1 MQVRWGLYCGLM
13 LSLTAFSIDIILPA
27 FPGLSAGLD
36 VSTQKIQLVVP
47 VYLFAMGLAHPFY
60 GALTDRVGRK
70 PGVYFGLS
78 IFIAGTL
85 VCFLATSLSVL
96 LVGRFLQGF
105 GAAASSVI
113 CRAMI
118 RDRFSGSELAQN
130 MAIASLFFAIGP
142 VLAPLFGYLIY
153 ASVGWRGVFG
163 FLVLFALILS
173 CITYRQP
180 ETLPLAQRRDSDW
193 RMVVVDFVAVYQQ
206 RQSRYFI
213 FLGIVCSGLIISFL
227 EHAQVLYAELGAS
240 SARFALLFALSS
252 VGIVFG
258 QIANLFLIRKLGVV
272 STAKIGAAIVCATC
286 LCILIAVFNGV
297 LTDRLM
303 TVLMMAFHTSY
314 LILYSNF
321 VSLTLD
327 PHARRAGAAAA
338 AFGFGSY
345 MGGSVLAALITWV
358 ANEQLSRWSVCFF
371 VLSAVIAV
379 GVWFWRTPILA
390 NKVS

>member
-27 FPGLSAGLD
+27 FPGLSKGLE

-70 PGVYFGLS
+70 PGVYLGLS
-78 IFIAGTL
+78 VFITGTL
-85 VCFLATSLSVL
+85 VCFLATSLWVL
-96 LVGRFLQGF
+96 LAGRFLQGF

-142 VLAPLFGYLIY
+142 ILAPLFGYLIY
-153 ASVGWRGVFG
+153 ASIGWRGVFG
-163 FLVLFALILS
+163 FLILFAVVLS

-180 ETLPLAQRRDSDW
+180 ETLPPVKRSNFDLQIVIA
-193 RMVVVDFVAVYQQ
+193 DFLAVYKQH
-206 RQSRYFI
+206 QSRYFI
-213 FLGIVCSGLIISFL
+213 MLGIVCSGLIITFL

-240 SARFALLFALSS
+240 SGRFAFLFALSS
-252 VGIVFG
+252 IGIVFG
-258 QIANLFLIRKLGVV
+258 QIANLVLIRKLGAVHA
-272 STAKIGAAIVCATC
+272 AKIGATVVCATC
-286 LCILIAVFNGV
+286 LCILIAVAKDV

-303 TVLMMAFHTSY
+303 TVMMMAFHTSY

-338 AFGFGSY
+338 AFGFCSY
-345 MGGSVLAALITWV
+345 MGGSVLAALVTWI
-358 ANEQLSRWSVCFF
+358 ANEELGRWSVCFF
-371 VLSAVIAV
+371 VLSAAIAA
-379 GVWFWRTPILA
+379 GVWCWRPINNA
-390 NKVS
+390 DAV

>member
-142 VLAPLFGYLIY
+142 VLSLIH
-153 ASVGWRGVFG
+153 
-163 FLVLFALILS
+163 I
-173 CITYRQP
+173 
-180 ETLPLAQRRDSDW
+180 
-193 RMVVVDFVAVYQQ
+193 
-206 RQSRYFI
+206 
-213 FLGIVCSGLIISFL
+213 
-227 EHAQVLYAELGAS
+227 
-240 SARFALLFALSS
+240 
-252 VGIVFG
+252 
-258 QIANLFLIRKLGVV
+258 
-272 STAKIGAAIVCATC
+272 
-286 LCILIAVFNGV
+286 
-297 LTDRLM
+297 
-303 TVLMMAFHTSY
+303 
-314 LILYSNF
+314 
-321 VSLTLD
+321 
-327 PHARRAGAAAA
+327 
-338 AFGFGSY
+338 
-345 MGGSVLAALITWV
+345 
-358 ANEQLSRWSVCFF
+358 
-371 VLSAVIAV
+371 
-379 GVWFWRTPILA
+379 
-390 NKVS
+390 